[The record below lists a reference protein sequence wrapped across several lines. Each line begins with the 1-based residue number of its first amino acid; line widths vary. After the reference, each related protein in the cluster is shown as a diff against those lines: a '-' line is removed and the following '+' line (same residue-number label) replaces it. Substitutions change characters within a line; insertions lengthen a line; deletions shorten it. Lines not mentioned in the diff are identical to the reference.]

1 MKDFRCHIIEIAC
14 CFGLLF
20 LHLPFSIG
28 QDASTADTTP
38 EEENISESESFE
50 PLKIVVS
57 VNEVRLDVVAL
68 DKKGHPITDLTATDF
83 EVYQNDKRQEV
94 LSSVY
99 VVNQSEAAAQPSASQ
114 KNTGNFQ
121 SLPSADLKKEDTSRT
136 IIFIVDDLSMSSED
150 GYYAKMALRN
160 FVEKQMQPGDMV
172 AVLRTGSGNS
182 ALQMF
187 ISDKRQALARIDAI
201 RMETVLSPSA
211 DGSQLFRV
219 YDNQL
224 STLSYSL
231 RALNDMPGRK
241 ILIMMTATPSLRKPN
256 NTSKFLEE
264 GDSIPIER
272 VDFHALYNGRFSRL
286 ADDAL
291 RAGVVI
297 NFLNIGGLQNIGG
310 LHSVV
315 DSENNDSED
324 NPQSANLPLIV
335 DASINIRK
343 TWADARGATTSGEAA
358 RRLLE
363 SMLPETFEKERNS
376 SARNISNPLPAKT
389 GGVLIENSN
398 FFLDGIGKET
408 ESLMKGY
415 YLVSYAPPE
424 STFNSDDKE
433 IYNQIKIRVK
443 RRGVQVHTRD
453 GFYNRLESETD
464 AVSTPAFPLRDA
476 IYSPF
481 QHAGINVN
489 MSAGFIKDAKAGYLV
504 RSWIH
509 LDPRDV
515 NIVETDDGGAQIDL
529 EMVCLTSDINGYVQD
544 FKHITHT
551 INIEPEKK
559 SENIAWI
566 QKHGIRFAML
576 LPVKKSGSY
585 YVRTAVE
592 DKKSGKV
599 GSAYQHVEI
608 PDLGKKVLALSN
620 IFIITSADDI
630 NWLFSDSTKGIDE
643 GLFFPVFQEEEVRS
657 PALSTYVSGDSLQ
670 TLMVLY
676 NSGEDSEIEM
686 QPVLYKDGVEF
697 QRADPAPITVN
708 SAESPYGTLVL
719 QKLTVGPDMP
729 PGDYVR
735 QIVVTD
741 KKNSKKNERV
751 ASQTLSFTVA
761 EK

>member
-1 MKDFRCHIIEIAC
+1 MIFFRFFIIVAAC

-20 LHLPFSIG
+20 LHLPFTVG
-28 QDASTADTTP
+28 QNFSATDITP
-38 EEENISESESFE
+38 EAENISESESFE
-50 PLKIVVS
+50 PFKIVVS

-68 DKKGHPITDLTATDF
+68 DKKGRPITDLTAADF
-83 EVYQNDKRQEV
+83 EVYQNDKQQEI

-99 VVNQSEAAAQPSASQ
+99 IVNQSEAAAQPSTSR
-114 KNTGNFQ
+114 KNVGNFQ
-121 SLPSADLKKEDTSRT
+121 PFPQADLKKEDTSRT
-136 IIFIVDDLSMSSED
+136 IIFVVDDLSMSSED

-160 FVEKQMQPGDMV
+160 FVDKQMQPGDMV
-172 AVLRTGSGNS
+172 AILRTGSGNS

-187 ISDKRQALARIDAI
+187 ISDKRQALTRIDAI
-201 RMETVLSPSA
+201 RMETAFSPSA
-211 DGSQLFRV
+211 DGSHLFRV

-241 ILIMMTATPSLRKPN
+241 ILIMMTTTSSLRKPN
-256 NTSKFLEE
+256 NTSMFLEE
-264 GDSIPIER
+264 GDSIPLER
-272 VDFHALYNGRFSRL
+272 IDFHALYNGRFSRL

-297 NFLNIGGLQNIGG
+297 NYLNIGGLQNIGG
-310 LHSVV
+310 LHSIV
-315 DSENNDSED
+315 DSESSDSE
-324 NPQSANLPLIV
+324 SASQGAELPLIV

-363 SMLPETFEKERNS
+363 SMLPETFEKERSS

-415 YLVSYAPPE
+415 YLVSYAPP
-424 STFNSDDKE
+424 STTFGSDDKE
-433 IYNQIKIRVK
+433 IYNQIKIKVK

-464 AVSTPAFPLRDA
+464 AVMPQSFPLRDA

-481 QHAGINVN
+481 QHADLNVN
-489 MSAGFIKDAKAGYLV
+489 MSAGYIKDAKAGYLV

-509 LDPRDV
+509 LNPGDI
-515 NIVETDDGGAQIDL
+515 NIVETEDGGVMINL
-529 EMVCLTSDINGYVQD
+529 ETVCLTSDINGYVQD
-544 FKHITHT
+544 FKHVTHT
-551 INIEPEKK
+551 FNITPEKK

-576 LPVKKSGSY
+576 LPVKKPGSY
-585 YVRTAVE
+585 YVRIAVE
-592 DKKSGKV
+592 DKDSGKV
-599 GSAYQHVEI
+599 GSAYQFVEI
-608 PDLGKKVLALSN
+608 PDLDKKGPALSN
-620 IFIITSADDI
+620 IFIITSAEDL
-630 NWLFSDSTKGIDE
+630 NWLLLDSTKGLDE
-643 GLFFPVFQEEEVRS
+643 GLFVPVFQEEEVRS
-657 PALSTYVSGDSLQ
+657 PALRTYMTGDSLQ

-676 NSGEDSEIEM
+676 NAGAGSEIEM
-686 QPVLYKDGVEF
+686 QSILYKDGVEF
-697 QRADPAPITVN
+697 QRAEPAPISMN
-708 SAESPYGTLVL
+708 SADNPDGIILL
-719 QKLTVGPDMP
+719 QKFTVGPDMP
-729 PGDYVR
+729 PGEYMR
-735 QIVVTD
+735 QLIVTD
-741 KKNSKKNERV
+741 KKNSKKNEGV

-761 EK
+761 GK